1 MKLLR
6 SFRRFLGSGKQARP
20 PCAKC
25 WWASRVLWVNALV
38 AGLVA
43 LEAVTGALQPVLP
56 VNFYVLVAVGL
67 PVINA
72 ILRVLTSQPVALTA
86 AAVPAES
93 SEPRP

>member
-6 SFRRFLGSGKQARP
+6 SFRRFWRARKQARP
-20 PCAKC
+20 PCVKC

-43 LEAVTGALQPVLP
+43 LEAVTGVLQPVLP

-72 ILRVLTSQPVALTA
+72 ILRVLTSQPVALMTRA
-86 AAVPAES
+86 TGAES
-93 SEPRP
+93 SEPRL